1 MIIIRKSML
10 SGNLSSMDIPVTEGQ
25 LAKWQAG
32 ALIQNVM
39 PNLSADQREFILTGI
54 TPAEWDL
61 EYAGEDM

>member
-10 SGNLSSMDIPVTEGQ
+10 SGNVSSMDISVTEDQ

-39 PNLSADQREFILTGI
+39 PNLSDSEREFILTGI

-61 EYAGEDM
+61 EYAEGDM

>member
-10 SGNLSSMDIPVTEGQ
+10 SGNVSSMDIPVTECQ

-39 PNLSADQREFILTGI
+39 PNLSDSEREFIMTGI

-61 EYAGEDM
+61 EYAEEDM